1 MARVLFTV
9 TYTIDSDKMAEH
21 EELVRRLR
29 TINEERGT
37 EYMVFQNKNN
47 QIMEVTVYPNE
58 EAFDESDDLMEEA
71 PANEYISR
79 INAMAQDIQYNTM
92 YEVGAE

>member
-9 TYTIDSDKMAEH
+9 TYTIDNDKMAEH
-21 EELVRRLR
+21 EELIRRLHK
-29 TINEERGT
+29 INEERGT

-47 QIMEVTVYPNE
+47 QITEVTVYPSE

-79 INAMAQDIQYNTM
+79 INAMAQDIHYSTM
-92 YEVGAE
+92 FEVGAA